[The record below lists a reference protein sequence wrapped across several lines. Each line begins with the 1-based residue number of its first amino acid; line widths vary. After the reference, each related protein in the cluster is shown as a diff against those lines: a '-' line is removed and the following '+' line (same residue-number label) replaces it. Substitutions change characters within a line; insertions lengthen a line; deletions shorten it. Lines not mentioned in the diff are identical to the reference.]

1 MAPTLQPARLAE
13 RWFALPERSQ
23 PLEGVSSFFARYF
36 QAEKHAIIGARSLS
50 SGHSLSTL
58 SAIVIA
64 GVLGGAMVIGFCESC
79 P

>member
-1 MAPTLQPARLAE
+1 MAPTLQPVRLAE
-13 RWFALPERSQ
+13 RWFARSERPQ

-36 QAEKHAIIGARSLS
+36 QAEKHTIVRARSLS

-64 GVLGGAMVIGFCESC
+64 GVLGGAMVIGFCESF